1 MSKAV
6 AWIHPDHLDNADM
19 DILVKFM
26 ANSKRTESCSAPL
39 YTTDHA
45 EELAKALDK
54 VRTMLFHLPL
64 SSLNED
70 VLEILG
76 YIDDKVFN
84 YREATK

>member
-1 MSKAV
+1 MSEVIVSGFHQSQAMVGGVSVYRFEIGDK
-6 AWIHPDHLDNADM
+6 
-19 DILVKFM
+19 
-26 ANSKRTESCSAPL
+26 L

-45 EELAKALDK
+45 EELAKALEK
-54 VRTMLFHLPL
+54 VRTMLFYLPS

>member
-1 MSKAV
+1 MKPIAY
-6 AWIHPDHLDNADM
+6 AIIKDGE
-19 DILVKFM
+19 
-26 ANSKRTESCSAPL
+26 ANMLAKPNNVTNSDWQPL
-39 YTTDHA
+39 YATDHA
-45 EELAKALDK
+45 EELAKALEK
-54 VRTMLFHLPL
+54 VRTMLFYLPS